1 MLQVAPAKGEPIR
14 AVAIISNGRKENDV
28 ARDVS
33 AALQKVR
40 RKGQIFVDYLRNQR
54 GAPAARPSR
63 PDRAATPAAQPLG
76 AWYGIGA
83 ECRSDNTRSAAEF
96 GSA

>member
-1 MLQVAPAKGEPIR
+1 MIGAEFPTIAGVPVRSRR
-14 AVAIISNGRKENDV
+14 ALDHPDRATAI
-28 ARDVS
+28 S

-40 RKGQIFVDYLRNQR
+40 RKGPIFVDYLRNQR

-96 GSA
+96 GST